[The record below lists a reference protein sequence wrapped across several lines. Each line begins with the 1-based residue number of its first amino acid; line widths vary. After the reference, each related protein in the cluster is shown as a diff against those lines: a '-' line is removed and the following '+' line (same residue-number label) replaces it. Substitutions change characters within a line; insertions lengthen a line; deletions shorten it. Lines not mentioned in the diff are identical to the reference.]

1 MRQVTVAQLKALL
14 DMYDDDATITFTYK
28 TPILEV
34 AYGQFEGGD
43 SQDLSI
49 YNIKSDYNKTHV
61 EIEFE

>member
-1 MRQVTVAQLKALL
+1 MKQVTVAQLKALL
-14 DMYDDDATITFTYK
+14 AMYDDDTTITFEYK

-43 SQDLSI
+43 SRDLSI

-61 EIEFE
+61 YIEFE

>member
-1 MRQVTVAQLKALL
+1 MKQVTVAQLKALL

-34 AYGQFEGGD
+34 SYGHFEYGD